1 MTTINE
7 KKCEECSSPIAGRT
21 DKRFC
26 SDQCRSTFNNRL
38 TLDDTKLIRNTNN
51 ILRRNRR
58 ILLSLARGGVT
69 LIRQHSLLTRG
80 FDFEYFTSS
89 VRTKAGKRFFYC
101 YDQGYIRT
109 GKGYVQLVSRNESHD
124 EL

>member
-1 MTTINE
+1 MAPINE
-7 KKCEECSSPIAGRT
+7 KKCAECSALIAGRI

-51 ILRRNRR
+51 VLRRNRR
-58 ILLSLARGGVT
+58 ILLSLSQGGVT
-69 LIRQHSLLTRG
+69 MIHRHSLQTRG

-109 GKGYVQLVSRNESHD
+109 RKGYVQLVIKNEHHD